1 MSNIDSTLRRIM
13 DASKNNTLSFFVGAG
28 ISKLSDAPKWSELIN
43 AFCNELKIPQKDY
56 YSNDDL
62 LSIPQKYYYSINQ
75 DEKKYYEFI
84 NSCFDCTSLKP
95 NFIHKMMC
103 YLNPKSFITT
113 NFDDLLEK
121 AVIQY
126 CLSFK
131 SIARDSEVSNING
144 DRYILK
150 LHGDLEHRNI
160 VLKEEDYL
168 NYSENFK
175 LIETMLKSI
184 FSTNTVVFIGY
195 GLNDYNI
202 KLILNWA
209 KALLKD
215 SFNKPIFIYTD
226 DAELDDND
234 LLYQQ
239 SRGLEVVDFRFCS
252 NCDNYIEMDYEE
264 RYKSVLEKIILYG
277 EVSFSNKDKYS
288 AFDLLYKLIKPLNSF
303 KALRIIDIKKILG
316 NYIFIREDGVIELNK
331 NSYEI
336 MTYYIELKNK
346 EFNTAEKSIQEKFN
360 VIDCVFSKARIR
372 AILNDRN
379 KILSK
384 FDDSSFA
391 DFNCITFNYME
402 MEKIAKSNPKNIYC
416 KYTKAF
422 YLAKLKRYEESLNL
436 FTAVATESFKD
447 KNYVLCYFAQIN
459 RHSLA
464 LAMKS
469 ANRSL
474 FYYNAFTFDEHQKLE
489 HEQIVHATIFENL
502 PIEFKEQYEAFS
514 NLYTVNFLYKNVY
527 DTFIENDK
535 LSGTIN
541 KNTIEAG
548 ITSTD
553 QAISRINNNLHF
565 ILGNGLF
572 IDEFIE
578 FKITI
583 KKTMELIIAKYAV
596 NKQKTISPEFPIKS
610 GSKSIYFDEV
620 DVYCFI
626 EFFKEKEITNLM
638 IKNDIKDLPLE
649 NIEIVNMSIY
659 NLFKYYDV
667 ILSKAKNPIE
677 KIFYQHKLKNCLK
690 LLNYIT
696 ISPQVIEF
704 ICGVLLKYEFREIYI
719 NDKITFIYNQIS
731 KGKIEL
737 KRISKY
743 VHATL
748 LKYIDENIKCI
759 ENGKKFE
766 MLCTNASIDY
776 WDLANILC
784 FNNTK
789 YISKHISDRIIYIID
804 NNLKFRL
811 SSLFKCSNII
821 YKKTRTKLVAYMSKS
836 LEESFDF
843 DVFADLLTNGIK
855 FKQNIIN
862 KLINYLTSVINNA
875 TNYKGIYSY
884 PHHDPY
890 EDLINV
896 GYWCALG
903 YLKHENYQQ
912 FYGIV
917 DKFDFY
923 FNPDKFDYNKFDVA
937 WLMNLYPKTYE
948 TIFKNENA
956 KIQIRSSIKQVLKNT
971 DLEENDKQQLIKILI
986 EYAI

>member
-1 MSNIDSTLRRIM
+1 MNNIDSTLRRIM

-28 ISKLSDAPKWSELIN
+28 ISKLSDAPKWSELIS
-43 AFCNELKIPQKDY
+43 AFCNELKIQPKDY
-56 YSNDDL
+56 YSNEDL

-84 NSCFDCTSLKP
+84 NNCFDCTSLKP
-95 NFIHKMMC
+95 NFIHKLMC

-121 AVIQY
+121 AVIQF

-131 SIARDSEVSNING
+131 SIAQDSEVSNING

-150 LHGDLEHRNI
+150 LHGDLEHKNI

-209 KALLKD
+209 KSLLKD

-226 DAELDDND
+226 DTELDDND

-239 SRGLEVVDFRFCS
+239 SRGLEVIDFRLCS
-252 NCDNYIEMDYEE
+252 NCDNYTKMDYEE
-264 RYKSVLEKIILYG
+264 RYKSVLEKIISYG
-277 EVSFSNKDKYS
+277 KVSFLNKDKYN
-288 AFDLLYKLIKPLNSF
+288 AFILLYELIKPLNSF
-303 KALRIIDIKKILG
+303 KTLRIMDIKKILG
-316 NYIFIREDGVIELNK
+316 QYIFIREDRVIKLNV

-346 EFNTAEKSIQEKFN
+346 EVNISEKSIQDKFN
-360 VIDCVFSKARIR
+360 VIDSVFSKARIM
-372 AILNDRN
+372 AILDDSN
-379 KILSK
+379 KILLK
-384 FDDSSFA
+384 FDNSDFA
-391 DFNCITFNYME
+391 DFNCITFNYIKMD
-402 MEKIAKSNPKNIYC
+402 KIAKNNAQNIHR

-436 FTAVATESFKD
+436 FTSVAIDAFKD
-447 KNYVLCYFAQIN
+447 KNYVLCYLAQIN
-459 RHSLA
+459 RHSLV
-464 LAMKS
+464 LAMKGT
-469 ANRSL
+469 NNSL
-474 FYYNAFTFDEHQKLE
+474 FFNNTFIFDEHQKLE
-489 HEQIVHATIFENL
+489 YEQILHATIFENL
-502 PIEFKEQYEAFS
+502 PIEFKEQYESFS
-514 NLYTVNFLYKNVY
+514 DLYTVNFLYENSY
-527 DTFIENDK
+527 DTLIENDK
-535 LSGTIN
+535 LSETIN
-541 KNTIEAG
+541 KNTFEAG

-553 QAISRINNNLHF
+553 RAISRINNNLHF

-596 NKQKTISPEFPIKS
+596 NQKETISSEFPFS
-610 GSKSIYFDEV
+610 NKSIYFDEV

-638 IKNDIKDLPLE
+638 NKNDIKDLPLE
-649 NIEIVNMSIY
+649 NIDIVNMSIY

-667 ILSKAKNPIE
+667 TLSKSKNMIE
-677 KIFYQHKLKNCLK
+677 KICYQQKLKNCLR

-696 ISPQVIEF
+696 ISPKIIEF
-704 ICGVLLKYEFREIYI
+704 ICDVILKYEFREIYI
-719 NDKITFIYNQIS
+719 NDKIIFIYNQIRQ
-731 KGKIEL
+731 GKVEL

-743 VHATL
+743 VHTTL
-748 LKYIDENIKCI
+748 LKYIDENIKCF
-759 ENGKKFE
+759 ENGEKFE
-766 MLCTNASIDY
+766 ILCTSTGIEY

-784 FNNTK
+784 FNNAK
-789 YISKHISDRIIYIID
+789 YISKHISDRINYIIE
-804 NNLKFRL
+804 NNIEISLD
-811 SSLFKCSNII
+811 SLFKCRNII
-821 YKKTRTKLVAYMSKS
+821 YKKTKTKLMKYMSES
-836 LEESFDF
+836 LEKSFDF
-843 DVFADLLTNGIK
+843 DVFADLLTNGVI
-855 FKQNIIN
+855 FKQNTIN
-862 KLINYLTSVINNA
+862 KLINHLISVIDNVPNN
-875 TNYKGIYSY
+875 KGIYSY
-884 PHHDPY
+884 STHDPS
-890 EDLINV
+890 EDLIGV
-896 GYWCALG
+896 GYWCMLG
-903 YLKHENYQQ
+903 YLEHEKFYQ
-912 FYGIV
+912 FYGKV

-923 FNPDKFDYNKFDVA
+923 FNPAEFDYNKFDVS
-937 WLMNLYPKTYE
+937 WLMNLNTKTYD
-948 TIFKNENA
+948 TIFKNENSKV
-956 KIQIRSSIKQVLKNT
+956 KIRHAIKQVLKNT
-971 DLEENDKQQLIKILI
+971 DLEENDKQQLFKILI